1 MVKQTAVLLFSGL
14 FLFADSPLSKE
25 KEELFNLKR
34 QKQSADTTKLKN
46 SWISPLQLSASW
58 QRNVNAGNFD
68 GTSSKA
74 GVTFR
79 QDIFRSGGIW
89 YAVDYAKALGE
100 AQALGIDIEE
110 ARQLQQ
116 LYTLK
121 AQYERELLKYKQ
133 AKLTLKNREIDADVV
148 KERYKSSDAD
158 ISELSRVMLQVDQ
171 AETNLIT
178 LKNAMQS
185 EQYELEKLYGKRSIS
200 RLKVPRIPLV
210 DKEDYLAK
218 NLELMRYEKQIRSDE
233 AKYKAVRSSYLPKLS
248 VNANYGYSKFE
259 GDFQNYDGD
268 EYGYGVQLSMPLDYN
283 SKKDIEANKLQ
294 YISTKI
300 AKEDRKKELEREYDK
315 HIAAINAAK
324 DKIAIAKRMTKRYED
339 LYQFT
344 KREYEAG
351 TKTSYDVESLANSL
365 KIQKLEQ
372 KIQNYNI
379 MIEKIALFFAMKK

>member
-14 FLFADSPLSKE
+14 LLFADSPLSKE
-25 KEELFNLKR
+25 KEELLNLKR

-74 GVTFR
+74 GVSFR

-200 RLKVPRIPLV
+200 RLKVPQIPLV

-294 YISTKI
+294 YISSKI

>member
-14 FLFADSPLSKE
+14 LLFADSPLRKE
-25 KEELFNLKR
+25 KEELLNLKR
-34 QKQSADTTKLKN
+34 QKQNAEITKLKN

-74 GVTFR
+74 GITFR

-294 YISTKI
+294 YMSSKI
-300 AKEDRKKELEREYDK
+300 AREDRKKELEREYDK